1 MSNKITLHMP
11 GKIERLG
18 IRTHGLV
25 KCPITVLPNGSE
37 LCYLR
42 DYMLTTRA
50 GKVIPLPYSEAEK
63 ELGFAP
69 RICPRPFLY
78 QHPLAQLSDED
89 EDGNDWSG
97 YVVFYQYVRNNRGYL
112 NNFIGAFTPDD
123 NSQGLLFQGEFS
135 YFPPLIIGGIPVS
148 AQSVPPVSS
157 TVGELSHVSK
167 DGRYRAKGRLPSF
180 SAIDVGSAFFEG
192 AYFFTAYSLS
202 GDAADGV
209 YAYEQPINEPV
220 FFFEKATSSTSVS
233 SEYFPVEEVRY
244 TGQTYKYGGS
254 CENVVESRPVYK
266 YGDAPIANLTNT
278 VKGRSKLPIDAYVD
292 DTGVASYLYCSYE
305 LDEED
310 SQVSLATIVRDD
322 LTWGADCSSAYVVG
336 GKVPYRDWEISSST
350 KSQRYSKRNIKAEL
364 SGNSST
370 LVLDWDMSLSKERT
384 VSFAGNS
391 GKRQDEVIT
400 NTVGS
405 NYVSTTVTLDGVPLY
420 SHSMAAQIGNGPRVV
435 TGFSDISLMYAT
447 LPKVFRDNT
456 SGLLTF
462 SAGYQDASHV
472 TENREDYIIEVC
484 AGMIKLA
491 DGIHAFCVFTSAGKL
506 SDRSNQSLM
515 SQKLVIGRI
524 FGFGVT
530 KAGFEIPESDWEKK
544 LYAAYDP
551 VSKTISDI
559 YTHPVFYQ

>member
-97 YVVFYQYVRNNRGYL
+97 YVVFYQYARNNRGYL

-135 YFPPLIIGGIPVS
+135 YFPPLIIGGAPVS

-157 TVGELSHVSK
+157 AGGELLHVSK
-167 DGRYRAKGRLPSF
+167 DGRYRARGRLPSF
-180 SAIDVGSAFFEG
+180 SAIDVNSVFFEG

-202 GDAADGV
+202 GDAAAGV
-209 YAYEQPINEPV
+209 FAYEQPINEPI
-220 FFFEKATSSTSVS
+220 FFFEKATSSTTVS
-233 SEYFPVEEVRY
+233 SQYFPVRDVSRPN
-244 TGQTYKYGGS
+244 QPSYKYGGG
-254 CENVVESRPVYK
+254 CHLEVEERPVFEYK
-266 YGDAPIANLTNT
+266 DAPNSNLTST
-278 VKGRSKLPIDAYVD
+278 KKGRSKLPIDAYVSES
-292 DTGVASYLYCSYE
+292 GVASYLYCSYD
-305 LDEED
+305 LDEEE
-310 SQVSLATIVRDD
+310 SQEIQDVIVRDD
-322 LTWGADCSSAYVVG
+322 LSWGASCGG
-336 GKVPYRDWEISSST
+336 GKVPYRDWEVFSSQVFAAHSV
-350 KSQRYSKRNIKAEL
+350 RNIKAEL
-364 SGNSST
+364 SGASSMLT
-370 LVLDWDMSLSKERT
+370 LEWGRRLSRERT
-384 VSFAGNS
+384 SSFAGNS
-391 GKRQDEVIT
+391 GNSKDAVIT

-405 NYVSTTVTLDGVPLY
+405 NYVAITVTLDGVPLY
-420 SHSMAAQIGNGPRVV
+420 SHSMAAQIGNNSQRVV
-435 TGFSDISLMYAT
+435 TGFSDISRMYAT
-447 LPKVFRDNT
+447 LPKVFRDST

-462 SAGYQDASHV
+462 SADYQDASHV

-491 DGIHAFCVFTSAGKL
+491 DGIHAFCVFTSSGKS

-524 FGFGVT
+524 FGFGIT